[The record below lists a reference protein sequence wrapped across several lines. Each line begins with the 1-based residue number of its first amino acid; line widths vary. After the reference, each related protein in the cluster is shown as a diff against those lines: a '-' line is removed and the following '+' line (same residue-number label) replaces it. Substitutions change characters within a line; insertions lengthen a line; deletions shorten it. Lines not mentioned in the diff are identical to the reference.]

1 MRYLMSSLMR
11 NLDEIGIRQRP
22 SVASRA
28 APTDLEIAEFERA
41 FSLQL
46 PAGYVSF
53 LRYCNGAHPRLE
65 FCPLG
70 ASDSNWG
77 VCAGIFYFL
86 NSSEKDQTENL
97 WYESELHKA
106 LLGDGLVPIADDGC
120 GNLIVLDC
128 GESPPS
134 VKTLI
139 DDAASNGLT
148 QVAPTFA
155 DFVDMLIE
163 PGL

>member
-1 MRYLMSSLMR
+1 MR

-22 SVASRA
+22 SVGSRA
-28 APTDLEIAEFERA
+28 APTDLEIADFERA
-41 FSLQL
+41 FSLLL
-46 PAGYVSF
+46 PADYVSF
-53 LRYCNGAHPRLE
+53 LLYCNGGHPRLE
-65 FCPLG
+65 FCPSG

-77 VCAGIFYFL
+77 VCAGTLYFL

-97 WYESELHKA
+97 RYESELHKA
-106 LLGDGLVPIADDGC
+106 LLGDGLVPIPDDGC

-139 DDAASNGLT
+139 DDTASNGLT
-148 QVAPTFA
+148 QVAPTSA
-155 DFVDMLIE
+155 DLVDMLTE

>member
-1 MRYLMSSLMR
+1 MR

-22 SVASRA
+22 SVGSRG

-41 FSLQL
+41 LSVQL
-46 PAGYVSF
+46 PADYVNF
-53 LRYCNGAHPRLE
+53 LRFCNGGHPRLE

-77 VCAGIFYFL
+77 VCASIFYFL

-139 DDAASNGLT
+139 DDTASNGLT
-148 QVAPTFA
+148 QVAPTSA
-155 DFVDMLIE
+155 DLVDMLTE